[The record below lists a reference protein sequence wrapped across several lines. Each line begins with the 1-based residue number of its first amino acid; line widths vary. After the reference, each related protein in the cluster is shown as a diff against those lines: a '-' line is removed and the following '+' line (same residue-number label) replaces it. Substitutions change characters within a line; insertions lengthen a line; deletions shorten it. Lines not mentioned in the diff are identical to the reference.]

1 MAHQFTTSYLK
12 DAVDLFRYY
21 KRLGD
26 GAGTSEAVAAR
37 ESTGPG
43 FGEPGD
49 KLRSRA

>member
-1 MAHQFTTSYLK
+1 M
-12 DAVDLFRYY
+12 D

-26 GAGTSEAVAAR
+26 GAGTSEGAATR
-37 ESTGPG
+37 EPTGPG